1 MHCSDSFCVFLPCNK
16 TQQTNMRKITLLLLL
31 VVLLVTAGSCGDD
44 DEKIDTKLIK
54 GQWELTSGSDATS
67 PYIYSFATQGES
79 TWSWGQLTT
88 YYLTA
93 QGGRV
98 NDKVYDWHVS
108 DPDND
113 TQVYL
118 DITYKGDINGVDPWE
133 NDDRYVVEKLTAT
146 TMVLRKWENG
156 DSKTTLTF
164 KRRNDLK

>member
-1 MHCSDSFCVFLPCNK
+1 M
-16 TQQTNMRKITLLLLL
+16 
-31 VVLLVTAGSCGDD
+31 
-44 DEKIDTKLIK
+44 
-54 GQWELTSGSDATS
+54 
-67 PYIYSFATQGES
+67 
-79 TWSWGQLTT
+79 
-88 YYLTA
+88 
-93 QGGRV
+93 
-98 NDKVYDWHVS
+98 S